1 MAHSMRF
8 KSCHYYGVKTYR
20 TYSIA
25 KDCVWFMPTDKA
37 YRNPK
42 FTLAKIPAFN
52 NARFISP
59 YRFFKEYTQ
68 LKHYVILG
76 IGANCG
82 ECLVTFWKLFKRLKD
97 KNVIIA
103 TSPILKN
110 PAFGYTAQADFYNA
124 VVWLKT
130 RLGIAEFWSL
140 CAYLE
145 RSFGRNR
152 KRPFKNAPRTLD
164 LDIIGFKD
172 KRIAVGGLVIP
183 HQEWDRRLSVKIPLF
198 SKI

>member
-1 MAHSMRF
+1 MAQNIRF
-8 KSCHYYGVKTYR
+8 KSRHYYGVKTYC
-20 TYSIA
+20 TDCIA
-25 KDCVWFMPTDKA
+25 KDCVWFVPTDKA

-42 FTLAKIPAFN
+42 FALAKIPAFN
-52 NARFISP
+52 NVRLANP
-59 YRFFKEYTQ
+59 YRFFKDYMR

-76 IGANCG
+76 IGAKCG

-110 PAFGYTAQADFYNA
+110 PAFGYTQQADFYNA

-145 RSFGRNR
+145 RNFGRNR

-164 LDIIGFKD
+164 LDIIGFKNQ
-172 KRIAVGGLVIP
+172 RIAFGGLVIP
-183 HQEWDRRLSVKIPLF
+183 HKEWTERISVKIPLF
-198 SKI
+198 GKI